1 MVENKWNINYSNTH
15 IIPCKFDYYEP
26 KSLNEAIEILSKY
39 GSDAKI
45 LAGGT
50 DLLILI
56 KMGVLKPRCIVNIK
70 KISDLY
76 GIREQGDQL
85 IIGALTKLR
94 TLEKSK
100 VIKENFTALYEAV
113 KSMASVQIRN
123 MATIGGNLCNASPAA
138 DTAPPLMVLEAKL
151 RVISIEGEKTID
163 VREFFLGPR
172 KTILKRNELL
182 KEIMVP
188 VYKDYG
194 YSYMKLGRRNSFT
207 LSIVSVASLVK
218 VEDNV
223 FSDVRIALNSIAP
236 TPIRAFS
243 VEKYL
248 VGRKV
253 AIDSIK
259 AASKL
264 VAKDISPITDIR
276 ATAEYRRDMAI
287 VLTYD
292 ALKVALKRLG
302 IEFLEG

>member
-1 MVENKWNINYSNTH
+1 MFYSL
-15 IIPCKFDYYEP
+15 PQFKYYKPQALDEAL
-26 KSLNEAIEILSKY
+26 KLLNELDEARVI
-39 GSDAKI
+39 
-45 LAGGT
+45 AGGT
-50 DLLILI
+50 DLLIDMRIGRYRPKNIIDINDLNE
-56 KMGVLKPRCIVNIK
+56 LKYIVDDGNW
-70 KISDLY
+70 
-76 GIREQGDQL
+76 IR
-85 IIGALTKLR
+85 IGALTRLQELIDSEIVREKLP
-94 TLEKSK
+94 
-100 VIKENFTALYEAV
+100 ILYEAV
-113 KSMASVQIRN
+113 YHMASWQIRN

-151 RVISIEGEKTID
+151 RVINIEGERTID
-163 VREFFLGPR
+163 IREFFLGPR
-172 KTILKRNELL
+172 KTVLKRNELL

-207 LSIVSVASLVK
+207 LSIVSVASLLK

-243 VEKYL
+243 AEKYL

-253 AIDSIK
+253 TIDSIK

-264 VAKDISPITDIR
+264 VVKDISPITDIR

>member
-1 MVENKWNINYSNTH
+1 MFYSL
-15 IIPCKFDYYEP
+15 PQFKYYKPQALDEAL
-26 KSLNEAIEILSKY
+26 KLLNELDEARVI
-39 GSDAKI
+39 
-45 LAGGT
+45 AGGT
-50 DLLILI
+50 DLLIDMRIGRYRPKNIIDINDLNE
-56 KMGVLKPRCIVNIK
+56 LKYIV
-70 KISDLY
+70 DD
-76 GIREQGDQL
+76 GDWIR
-85 IIGALTKLR
+85 IGALTRLQELIDSEIVREKLP
-94 TLEKSK
+94 
-100 VIKENFTALYEAV
+100 ILYEAV
-113 KSMASVQIRN
+113 YHMASWQIRN

-151 RVISIEGEKTID
+151 RVINIEGERTID
-163 VREFFLGPR
+163 IREFFLGPR
-172 KTILKRNELL
+172 KTVLKRNELL

-207 LSIVSVASLVK
+207 LSIVSVASLLK

-243 VEKYL
+243 AEKYL

-253 AIDSIK
+253 TIDSIK

-264 VAKDISPITDIR
+264 VVKDISPITDIR

>member
-1 MVENKWNINYSNTH
+1 MFYRLPQFK
-15 IIPCKFDYYEP
+15 YYKPRTLDEAL
-26 KSLNEAIEILSKY
+26 KLLNELDE
-39 GSDAKI
+39 AKVI
-45 LAGGT
+45 AGGT
-50 DLLILI
+50 DLLIDMRIGRYRPKNIIDINDLNE
-56 KMGVLKPRCIVNIK
+56 LKYIV
-70 KISDLY
+70 DD
-76 GIREQGDQL
+76 GDWIR
-85 IIGALTKLR
+85 IGALTRLQELIDSEIVREKLP
-94 TLEKSK
+94 
-100 VIKENFTALYEAV
+100 ILYEAV
-113 KSMASVQIRN
+113 YHMASWQIRN
-123 MATIGGNLCNASPAA
+123 RGTIGGNLCNASPAA

>member
-1 MVENKWNINYSNTH
+1 MFYRLPQFK
-15 IIPCKFDYYEP
+15 YYKPRALDEAL
-26 KSLNEAIEILSKY
+26 KLLNELDE
-39 GSDAKI
+39 AKVV
-45 LAGGT
+45 AGGT
-50 DLLILI
+50 DLLIDMRIGRYRPKNIIDINDLNE
-56 KMGVLKPRCIVNIK
+56 LKYIVDDCNW
-70 KISDLY
+70 
-76 GIREQGDQL
+76 IR
-85 IIGALTKLR
+85 IGALTRLQELIDSEIVREKLP
-94 TLEKSK
+94 
-100 VIKENFTALYEAV
+100 ILYEAV
-113 KSMASVQIRN
+113 YHMASWQIRN
-123 MATIGGNLCNASPAA
+123 RGTIGGNLCNASPAA

>member
-1 MVENKWNINYSNTH
+1 MFYRLPQFK
-15 IIPCKFDYYEP
+15 YYRPQVLDEAL
-26 KSLNEAIEILSKY
+26 KLLNELDE
-39 GSDAKI
+39 AKVI
-45 LAGGT
+45 AGGT
-50 DLLILI
+50 DLLIDMRIGRYRPKNIIDINDLNE
-56 KMGVLKPRCIVNIK
+56 LKYIV
-70 KISDLY
+70 DD
-76 GIREQGDQL
+76 GDWIR
-85 IIGALTKLR
+85 IGALTRLQELIDSEIVREKLP
-94 TLEKSK
+94 
-100 VIKENFTALYEAV
+100 ILYEAV
-113 KSMASVQIRN
+113 YHMASWQIRN

-151 RVISIEGEKTID
+151 RVISIEGERTID
-163 VREFFLGPR
+163 VREFFSGPR
-172 KTILKRNELL
+172 KTVLKRNELL

-207 LSIVSVASLVK
+207 LSIVSVASLLK

-253 AIDSIK
+253 TIDSIK

-264 VAKDISPITDIR
+264 VVKDISPVTDIR

>member
-1 MVENKWNINYSNTH
+1 
-15 IIPCKFDYYEP
+15 
-26 KSLNEAIEILSKY
+26 
-39 GSDAKI
+39 
-45 LAGGT
+45 
-50 DLLILI
+50 
-56 KMGVLKPRCIVNIK
+56 
-70 KISDLY
+70 
-76 GIREQGDQL
+76 
-85 IIGALTKLR
+85 
-94 TLEKSK
+94 
-100 VIKENFTALYEAV
+100 
-113 KSMASVQIRN
+113 MASWQIRN

-151 RVISIEGEKTID
+151 RVISIEGERTID

-207 LSIVSVASLVK
+207 LSIVSVASLLK

-243 VEKYL
+243 AEKYL

-253 AIDSIK
+253 TIDSIK

>member
-1 MVENKWNINYSNTH
+1 MFYRLPQFK
-15 IIPCKFDYYEP
+15 YYKPQALDEAL
-26 KSLNEAIEILSKY
+26 KLLNELDE
-39 GSDAKI
+39 AKVI
-45 LAGGT
+45 AGGT
-50 DLLILI
+50 DLLIDMRIGRYRPKNIIDINDLNE
-56 KMGVLKPRCIVNIK
+56 LKYIVDDGNW
-70 KISDLY
+70 
-76 GIREQGDQL
+76 IR
-85 IIGALTKLR
+85 IGALTRLQELIDSEIVREKLP
-94 TLEKSK
+94 
-100 VIKENFTALYEAV
+100 ILYEAV
-113 KSMASVQIRN
+113 YHMASWQIRN

-151 RVISIEGEKTID
+151 RVINIEGERTID
-163 VREFFLGPR
+163 IREFFLGPR
-172 KTILKRNELL
+172 KTVLKRNELL
-182 KEIMVP
+182 KEIIVP

-207 LSIVSVASLVK
+207 LSIVSVASLLK

>member
-1 MVENKWNINYSNTH
+1 MFYRLPQFK
-15 IIPCKFDYYEP
+15 YYKPRTLDEAL
-26 KSLNEAIEILSKY
+26 KLLNELDE
-39 GSDAKI
+39 AKVI
-45 LAGGT
+45 AGGT
-50 DLLILI
+50 DLLIDMRIGRYRPKNIIDINDLNE
-56 KMGVLKPRCIVNIK
+56 LKYIVDDGNW
-70 KISDLY
+70 
-76 GIREQGDQL
+76 IR
-85 IIGALTKLR
+85 IGALTRLQELIDSEIVREKLP
-94 TLEKSK
+94 
-100 VIKENFTALYEAV
+100 ILYEAV
-113 KSMASVQIRN
+113 YHMASWQIRN

-151 RVISIEGEKTID
+151 RVISIEGERTID

-172 KTILKRNELL
+172 KTVLKRNELL
-182 KEIMVP
+182 KEIIVP

-207 LSIVSVASLVK
+207 LSIVSVASLLK

>member
-1 MVENKWNINYSNTH
+1 MFYRLPQFK
-15 IIPCKFDYYEP
+15 YYKPRALDEAL
-26 KSLNEAIEILSKY
+26 KLLNELDE
-39 GSDAKI
+39 AKVV
-45 LAGGT
+45 AGGT
-50 DLLILI
+50 DLLIDMRIGRYRPKNIIDINDLNE
-56 KMGVLKPRCIVNIK
+56 LKYIVDDGNW
-70 KISDLY
+70 
-76 GIREQGDQL
+76 IR
-85 IIGALTKLR
+85 IGALTRLQELIDSEIVREKLP
-94 TLEKSK
+94 
-100 VIKENFTALYEAV
+100 ILYEAV
-113 KSMASVQIRN
+113 YHMASWQIRN

>member
-1 MVENKWNINYSNTH
+1 MFYSL
-15 IIPCKFDYYEP
+15 PQFKYYKPQALDEAL
-26 KSLNEAIEILSKY
+26 KLLNELDEARVI
-39 GSDAKI
+39 
-45 LAGGT
+45 AGGT
-50 DLLILI
+50 DLLIDMRIGRYRPKNIIDINDLNE
-56 KMGVLKPRCIVNIK
+56 LKYIVDDGNW
-70 KISDLY
+70 
-76 GIREQGDQL
+76 IR
-85 IIGALTKLR
+85 IGALTRLQELIDSEIVREKLP
-94 TLEKSK
+94 
-100 VIKENFTALYEAV
+100 ILYEAV
-113 KSMASVQIRN
+113 YHMASWQIRN

-151 RVISIEGEKTID
+151 RVISIEGERTID

-172 KTILKRNELL
+172 KTVLKRNELL

-207 LSIVSVASLVK
+207 LSIVSVASLLK

-243 VEKYL
+243 AEKYL

-253 AIDSIK
+253 TIDSIK

-264 VAKDISPITDIR
+264 VVKDISPITDIR

>member
-1 MVENKWNINYSNTH
+1 MFYRLPQFK
-15 IIPCKFDYYEP
+15 YYKPRTLDEAL
-26 KSLNEAIEILSKY
+26 KLLNELDE
-39 GSDAKI
+39 AKVI
-45 LAGGT
+45 AGGT
-50 DLLILI
+50 DLLIDMRIGRYRPKNIIDINDLNE
-56 KMGVLKPRCIVNIK
+56 LKYIV
-70 KISDLY
+70 DD
-76 GIREQGDQL
+76 GDWIR
-85 IIGALTKLR
+85 IGALTRLQELIDSEIVREKLP
-94 TLEKSK
+94 
-100 VIKENFTALYEAV
+100 ILYEAV
-113 KSMASVQIRN
+113 YHMASWQIRN
-123 MATIGGNLCNASPAA
+123 RGTIGGNLCNASPAA

-253 AIDSIK
+253 TIDSIK

>member
-1 MVENKWNINYSNTH
+1 MFYRLPQFK
-15 IIPCKFDYYEP
+15 YYKPRTLDEAL
-26 KSLNEAIEILSKY
+26 KLLNELDE
-39 GSDAKI
+39 AKVI
-45 LAGGT
+45 AGGT
-50 DLLILI
+50 DLLIDMRIGRYRPKNIIDINDLNE
-56 KMGVLKPRCIVNIK
+56 LKYIV
-70 KISDLY
+70 DD
-76 GIREQGDQL
+76 GDWIR
-85 IIGALTKLR
+85 IGALTRLQELIDSEIVREKLP
-94 TLEKSK
+94 
-100 VIKENFTALYEAV
+100 ILYEAV
-113 KSMASVQIRN
+113 YHMASWQIRN

-151 RVISIEGEKTID
+151 RVISIEGERTID
-163 VREFFLGPR
+163 VREFFSGPR
-172 KTILKRNELL
+172 KTVLKRNELL

>member
-1 MVENKWNINYSNTH
+1 MFYSL
-15 IIPCKFDYYEP
+15 PQFKYYKPQALDEAL
-26 KSLNEAIEILSKY
+26 KLLNELDEARVI
-39 GSDAKI
+39 
-45 LAGGT
+45 AGGT
-50 DLLILI
+50 DLLIDMRIGRYRPKNIIDINDLNE
-56 KMGVLKPRCIVNIK
+56 LKYIVDDGNW
-70 KISDLY
+70 
-76 GIREQGDQL
+76 IRM
-85 IIGALTKLR
+85 GALTRLQELIDSEIVREKLP
-94 TLEKSK
+94 
-100 VIKENFTALYEAV
+100 ILYEAV
-113 KSMASVQIRN
+113 YHMASWQIRN

-151 RVISIEGEKTID
+151 RVISIEGERTID

-172 KTILKRNELL
+172 KTVLKRNELL

-207 LSIVSVASLVK
+207 LSIVSVASLLK

-243 VEKYL
+243 AEKYL

-253 AIDSIK
+253 TIDSIK

-264 VAKDISPITDIR
+264 VVKDISPITDIR